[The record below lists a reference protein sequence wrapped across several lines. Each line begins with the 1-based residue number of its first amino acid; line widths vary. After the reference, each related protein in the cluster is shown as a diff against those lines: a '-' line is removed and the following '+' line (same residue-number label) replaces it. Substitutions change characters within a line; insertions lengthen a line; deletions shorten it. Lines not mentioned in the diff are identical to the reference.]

1 MLFRRPVSGFALAM
15 LLTASFACGGDDDGT
30 TGPDNSHVGTFAL
43 SSINGQTLPFSL
55 TDGTATITIT
65 SGSVALNAD
74 LSFRDVFAY
83 TVQQG
88 TSTESLTD
96 TALGT
101 YVRNGSDI
109 TFNATSPSPGSYRM
123 AFSSNTLT
131 QVGEGFTFVYR
142 R

>member
-1 MLFRRPVSGFALAM
+1 MLVRRRVSRLALAVS
-15 LLTASFACGGDDDGT
+15 LVASFACGGDDDGST
-30 TGPDNSHVGTFAL
+30 APDNAHVGTFAL
-43 SSINGQTLPFSL
+43 ASINGQSLPFSL

-65 SGSVALNAD
+65 SGSVVLNAD
-74 LSFRDVFAY
+74 RSFRDVFAY

-88 TSTESLTD
+88 TSSESLIE

-101 YVRNGSDI
+101 YVRNDSDI

-123 AFSSNTLT
+123 AFSGNTLT
-131 QVGEGFTFVYR
+131 QAGEGFTFVYR